1 MTWALATSTLGYS
14 FASALLPVIPAE
26 LWIVGLATRLP
37 GTGAIILAVTLAA
50 AGQMAGKMVI
60 YLVARGSLDLPWI
73 RRRTESTGKWSVRMR
88 RAQAWTEQRP
98 WGPSALC
105 FGSAVVGIP
114 PFALVTVLLAVMK
127 MDWRLFVI
135 TGFAGRW
142 LRFGAAALAPG
153 VVTWLF

>member
-1 MTWALATSTLGYS
+1 MTWSLIASTLGYS

-26 LWIVGLATRLP
+26 LWVVGLVTRLD
-37 GTGAIILAVTLAA
+37 GTGQILLAITVATL
-50 AGQMAGKMVI
+50 GQMAGKMLI
-60 YLVARGSLDLPWI
+60 YLVARGTLDLPWI
-73 RRRTESTGKWSVRMR
+73 RRRAKPAGKWSVRMA

-105 FGSAVVGIP
+105 FVSGVVGFP

-127 MDWRLFVI
+127 MDWRLYLI

-142 LRFGAAALAPG
+142 LRFGLAALAPG
-153 VVTWLF
+153 VFTWLF